1 MPRGPKSRKKNILDN
16 NPNTFDNTNIS
27 FTRPTQGFPPKI
39 IIKSL
44 NKRID
49 GVYEFMTT
57 GGEGILYLH
66 SNKKYVLKLLYFGG
80 YDLLYYQIKLQLE
93 ARDIA
98 PKIYAYSKKTNAI
111 HIDNKD
117 TYGYIME
124 YLKKPV
130 LLGDFLQTE
139 TNWIKLYK
147 LLYTLIFIY
156 KLNLGLD
163 WLGYTGDHLFIK
175 DNKIYLID
183 FGKITKQDGS
193 ITSKTLYESA
203 LKDVVHHGNISFNKE
218 LFIEKGLSFL
228 TQTGGV
234 LRKKYKRRVRRS
246 RRKHT
251 RRLRKKY

>member
-1 MPRGPKSRKKNILDN
+1 MPRGPKSRKKIVGNT
-16 NPNTFDNTNIS
+16 PNTFDNTNIS
-27 FTRPTQGFPPKI
+27 FTPPTQGFPPKI

-44 NKRID
+44 NKRLD

-80 YDLLYYQIKLQLE
+80 YDLLYNQIKLQLE

-98 PKIYAYSKKTNAI
+98 PEIYAYSKKTNAI
-111 HIDNKD
+111 QIDNKD

-130 LLGDFLQTE
+130 LLGDFLQKE

-203 LKDVVHHGNISFNKE
+203 LKDVVYHGNISFDKE
-218 LFIEKGLSFL
+218 LFMKRGLSFL
-228 TQTGGV
+228 TQKGGV
-234 LRKKYKRRVRRS
+234 LRKKHKRRVRRS